1 VTPCLADAVCAAKD
15 ASANE
20 LGAKIRQVE
29 DKEAAMKTD
38 TNTTCVEQGLKMV
51 KTCEESQVKEGQE
64 KVREMGVKA
73 QKARIEKFERE
84 QKQQE
89 LQAAMER
96 HQKMPSNHSNVSN
109 ATYSAAVDAAEQ
121 TAATYAALEADLTR
135 DQEDVTE
142 HNLAIGSAEAELQPL
157 EDGAVLTPPPSPP
170 APVISSYGQTADSC
184 ISLDSLTCE
193 TTLGC
198 HLDITSDSCVMGTQ
212 DEFHTSDASSEAA
225 PSAAP
230 AELSAASDIVPAVP
244 KEAPYDIA
252 NIPDVTT
259 ASDPSTANILD
270 TDYDGSDDAV
280 SRRLL
285 ADSKSAAHYTDPH
298 AYSTPDMAH
307 YTDPHAYSTPDMAYQ
322 ETDEHMEGLASG
334 SAKAGITAELDKVK
348 ASQEAL
354 TAVEG
359 NVTHTNQSQQ
369 HDVTLADLYDEEAT
383 LMIEGLQ
390 NETDAMQEAAKL
402 ADDGYTPESMA
413 NCSLEQVHSVAN
425 CLQNATSAM
434 QGLQQ
439 EWMDDAKKQAES
451 WRRQAEDDASKLS
464 SLSDE
469 AKDAA
474 EKLQAVQDASN
485 ASVVDIAAAD
495 NVTMD
500 PGENFVYPDSKV
512 YLGSLRDKV
521 ALGDETKACKSPR
534 AKAYKACETTL
545 DAAYGK
551 CTGIFKGARL

>member
-1 VTPCLADAVCAAKD
+1 MKSDA
-15 ASANE
+15 
-20 LGAKIRQVE
+20 
-29 DKEAAMKTD
+29 
-38 TNTTCVEQGLKMV
+38 NTTCVEQGLKMV

-96 HQKMPSNHSNVSN
+96 HQKMPSNHSNVSH

-121 TAATYAALEADLTR
+121 AAATYAALEDDLTH

-142 HNLAIGSAEAELQPL
+142 HNLAIGSAEAELEPL
-157 EDGAVLTPPPSPP
+157 EDSAVLTPPPSPP

-198 HLDITSDSCVMGTQ
+198 HLDIDSDSCVMGTQ
-212 DEFHTSDASSEAA
+212 DGDDTSGASSEPA

-230 AELSAASDIVPAVP
+230 AELSASSGVVPVEVP
-244 KEAPYDIA
+244 DA
-252 NIPDVTT
+252 IPDIPDDTT
-259 ASDPSTANILD
+259 ASAPNTANILD
-270 TDYDGSDDAV
+270 TDYDGSDDAA

-285 ADSKSAAHYTDPH
+285 GSGGVMALLAADSKYGHAAHHEAPH
-298 AYSTPDMAH
+298 S
-307 YTDPHAYSTPDMAYQ
+307 YSTPDMAYQ

-334 SAKAGITAELDKVK
+334 SAKAGIDAELTKVK
-348 ASQEAL
+348 VSQEAL

-359 NVTHTNQSQQ
+359 NVTQTNQSQQ
-369 HDVTLADLYDEEAT
+369 HDVTLAALYDDEAT

-390 NETDAMQEAAKL
+390 KETDAMQAASKL
-402 ADDGYTPESMA
+402 AEDGYTPESMA
-413 NCSLEQVHSVAN
+413 NCSLEQVHRVAS
-425 CLQNATSAM
+425 CLENATSAM
-434 QGLQQ
+434 QSLQQ
-439 EWMDDAKKQAES
+439 QWMDDAKKQAES
-451 WRRQAEDDASKLS
+451 WRKQAEDEASKLS

-474 EKLQAVQDASN
+474 EKLQAVRDASN
-485 ASVVDIAAAD
+485 ASVVDIATAD
-495 NVTMD
+495 NITMD
-500 PGENFVYPDSKV
+500 PGENFVYPDSTV

-521 ALGDETKACKSPR
+521 ALGDQTEACKAPR
-534 AKAYKACETTL
+534 AKAYTACETAL
-545 DAAYGK
+545 DEAYGK
-551 CTGIFKGARL
+551 CTAVFKSARL